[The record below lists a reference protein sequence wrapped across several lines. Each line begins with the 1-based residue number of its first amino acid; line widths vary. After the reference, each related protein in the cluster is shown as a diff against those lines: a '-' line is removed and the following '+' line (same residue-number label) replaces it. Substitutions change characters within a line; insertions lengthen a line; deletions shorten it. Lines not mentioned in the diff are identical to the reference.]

1 MKGAS
6 ITAFVKSK
14 STLAIGFTLVFLA
27 GCAEV
32 LESSPKNSSQ
42 NGNVE
47 INEKIEAKEEQ
58 LARVKASID
67 SLKAQIKK
75 SNPGSSAMF
84 FRELGSRQAELRI
97 LEQDVYFLRQQAK
110 K

>member
-6 ITAFVKSK
+6 IE
-14 STLAIGFTLVFLA
+14 VFLFSVFLLS

-32 LESSPKNSSQ
+32 LESSPKLSPEKSNIELNQ
-42 NGNVE
+42 
-47 INEKIEAKEEQ
+47 KIEAKEEK
-58 LARVKASID
+58 LSRVKESIN
-67 SLKAQIKK
+67 SLKNEIKK
-75 SNPGSSAMF
+75 SNPSSSAMF
-84 FRELGSRQAELRI
+84 FRELQSRQAELRI